1 MAGDGDLSDIGQGN
15 DPGSDPGGVAGFDLC
30 GSGRSWVRNQGLG
43 NGQLQLDVLFVPADG
58 SVAVAF
64 VTEAGT
70 GSGPWHAPQTIAPA
84 GSAVP
89 GSPISL
95 KFRSPPDRLDA
106 VFVGPDG
113 SIKTMWVVDAG
124 PWNGP
129 LVIAPPW
136 TAAPASPVSL
146 GDVGAAELDALF
158 VALDG
163 SVRSMSRVGD
173 TWQGPGV
180 VAGPGSAA
188 AGSPVAVESQ
198 SQGNGLMQSDAVFV
212 GFDGDIL
219 VTAATG
225 SGSWLPPVSIAPAGT
240 AARGSAIS
248 LAHQGLPPVVD
259 RGQLGQLDAFFVAPN
274 GSVNLMWVIGAGS
287 WNGPVAITPPGSAV
301 AGSAVAVEFQLQ
313 AAGVQQLDAVFVGP
327 DGSVNVTWVVETGR
341 WNGPITVAAPGTAAS
356 GGPLAL
362 GLQINPTPR
371 DQLDAV
377 FAGSDG
383 ALKVMS
389 VVGADAWTGPTV
401 IGPAGTIPSLKR
413 IDIPSPDSAN
423 LIQGNWGGVGNY
435 ELVVPQGDRL
445 VHYARLNDPGPAQ
458 FSWVKVHELS
468 YAGVSRGP
476 GTFQLGATPV
486 GVSFL
491 QTTFRG
497 DNVHGNF
504 DAVVRVTPPGS
515 GGDVLE
521 FAALDSAVN
530 QWNRHPLLVDG
541 QPITGVTGF

>member
-1 MAGDGDLSDIGQGN
+1 MPGDGDPSDLGKGN

-43 NGQLQLDVLFVPADG
+43 TGRFQLDVVYVAADG
-58 SVAVAF
+58 SAAVAF
-64 VTEAGT
+64 VTEAGA
-70 GSGPWHAPQTIAPA
+70 GSGPWHGPETIAPA
-84 GSAVP
+84 GTAVP
-89 GSPISL
+89 GSPVSL
-95 KFRSPPDRLDA
+95 KLRGTLDRLDA
-106 VFVGPDG
+106 MFVGPDG
-113 SIKTMWVVDAG
+113 SVKTMCVVEAG
-124 PWNGP
+124 PWSAP
-129 LVIAPPW
+129 QVIAPPW
-136 TAAPASPVSL
+136 TAAPASSVAL
-146 GDVGAAELDALF
+146 GNVGAEELDVLF

-163 SVRSMSRVGD
+163 SVQSMWAIGD
-173 TWQGPGV
+173 AWHGPVV

-188 AGSPVAVESQ
+188 PGSPVAIESQ
-198 SQGNGLMQSDAVFV
+198 SQGNGLMQSDAVFI
-212 GFDGDIL
+212 GFDGDIF

-225 SGSWLPPVSIAPAGT
+225 SGSWLPPMRIAPAGT
-240 AARGSAIS
+240 AVRGTSVS

-259 RGQLGQLDAFFVAPN
+259 RGQQGQLDAVFIAPD
-274 GSVNLMWVIGAGS
+274 GSVNVMWVIGAGT

-301 AGSAVAVEFQLQ
+301 AGSAVALEFQMQ
-313 AAGVQQLDAVFVGP
+313 AVGVQQLDAVFTGP
-327 DGSVNVTWVVETGR
+327 DGGVNVMWVVDTGG
-341 WNGPITVAAPGTAAS
+341 WNGPVTIGPAGTAAP

-377 FAGSDG
+377 FAGADG

-389 VVGADAWTGPTV
+389 VVGADAWSGPTV
-401 IGPAGTIPSLKR
+401 IGPPGTIPSIKP
-413 IDIPSPDSAN
+413 IVIPSPGAAN

-445 VHYARLNDPGPAQ
+445 VHYARMNDPGPAQ
-458 FSWVKVHELS
+458 FSWMKVHELS

-486 GVSFL
+486 AVAFL

-504 DAVVRVTPPGS
+504 DAVVRLTPPG
-515 GGDVLE
+515 GGADTLE

-530 QWNRHPLLVDG
+530 QWIRHPLLVEG